1 MFPFICKCEDEIVN
15 MAQYVTENHKN
26 CKMPDTEKVITLQKE
41 IAEISKRL
49 EILKLNGGVV

>member
-1 MFPFICKCEDEIVN
+1 
-15 MAQYVTENHKN
+15 MAQYVTENHKT
-26 CKMPDTEKVITLQKE
+26 CKMPDSEKVIKLQKE